1 MITMTKLAELAGVSQ
16 PTVSRVLNGNT
27 SVNPEVAKKVLDCA
41 KKYNYQPNMI
51 ARSLSGS
58 KTHLIAVVVPDIANP
73 FFADL
78 IKSIENESMKAG
90 YSILIFNSDYDRGKE
105 RKYLEILQ
113 QYRVDALLLAPV
125 CADEDSIAPFRQL
138 SVPWMIITNF
148 ARDVDCIYISH
159 EKAGAM
165 VAEHLV
171 DTGNKTFA
179 FIGRS
184 DDEKLVGFRHE
195 LRVRGIDIEQ
205 NLLIFSEKDEEENL
219 RSLLAYLRK
228 NGEKTGVFAHNDME
242 ALVVM
247 NGLAMAGISIPDR
260 AALVGFD
267 DTFVSRRV
275 HPGITSVS
283 QPVEKMGRMAVRNLL
298 ESMENGEQRSGIHV
312 ELDAQLIVRG
322 SSHPDKSW
330 GCRSDKCQEEEE

>member
-41 KKYNYQPNMI
+41 KRYNYQPNMI
-51 ARSLSGS
+51 ARSLNGS

-78 IKSIENESMKAG
+78 IKSIENESMEAG
-90 YSILIFNSDYDRGKE
+90 YSILIFNSDYDQRKE

-125 CADEDSIAPFRQL
+125 CADEESIAPFRQL
-138 SVPWMIITNF
+138 SVPWMIITNS

-159 EKAGAM
+159 EKAGVM
-165 VAEHLV
+165 VAEHLL
-171 DTGNKTFA
+171 DTGNKAFA
-179 FIGRS
+179 FIGRR
-184 DDEKLVGFRHE
+184 DDEKLVGFRQG
-195 LRVRGIDIEQ
+195 LRARGVDIEQ
-205 NLLIFSEKDEEENL
+205 NLHIFLEKDEAENL
-219 RSLLAYLRK
+219 RSLLTYLRK
-228 NGEKTGVFAHNDME
+228 NGEKTGIFAHNDME

-275 HPGITSVS
+275 HPGITSIS
-283 QPVEKMGRMAVRNLL
+283 QPVEEMGRMAVRNLL
-298 ESMENGEQRSGIHV
+298 ENIKNEKQRSGMHV
-312 ELDAQLIVRG
+312 ILDAQLIERG
-322 SSHPDKSW
+322 SSHLNKY
-330 GCRSDKCQEEEE
+330 